1 MNDFMGRVGL
11 VKGRKLVGRGRNS
24 LTYVKV
30 FGSTESGL
38 SRFLWTHKNV
48 PETEFGFLL
57 DLTATLIALGLLLSK
72 PSSNMAVE

>member
-11 VKGRKLVGRGRNS
+11 VKGRKLVGRGRNP
-24 LTYVKV
+24 LAYVEV
-30 FGSTESGL
+30 FGSPESSL

-57 DLTATLIALGLLLSK
+57 ELTATLIALGLLPSK
-72 PSSNMAVE
+72 PSSNMAVD